1 MVLEIIMTAPPPK
14 TSLRQIEWVVAIL
27 ATVAAGWLHFF
38 YLIHAGG
45 LWRDELCVKNIA
57 TLPSFGQVWEALP
70 HDHCPILFL
79 SLVRIWSATGL
90 GTTDMGLRILG
101 LGCGLLLLAAF
112 WVASRTMNNGLPL
125 LSLTFAGLNFTI
137 IRYGD
142 SIRAYG
148 LATAFILLMMSLIW
162 RFIETPNMRRGL
174 LAGMVAVLS
183 VQTLYQSAVFVLAV
197 CIAGAAVC
205 IRRRQQR
212 KAIGVLSIG
221 LPAALSL
228 LPYVNPIRN
237 AQSWWIVSQTGITL
251 DIFLNR
257 FHDASGGLIRSWLVL
272 VILAALFGIGRVLIK
287 TSHKETRVQQD
298 LLLFASLAL
307 VIGLVG
313 FGFFIKLTRL
323 PTELW
328 YYIPAMGF
336 AVVCCDVIFS
346 GDGFRSCCDVILPG
360 THQAA
365 RIGVLVVAVVVAA
378 LAFRISQSY
387 LKWRQTN
394 GDLVAAQVSKAAGP
408 NDLIIVQPWHNGITF
423 GHYYRGTAPWTT
435 LPPLADYRFHRYD
448 LIKAQLQMTNAI
460 ETVLKQVETTL
471 RSGHN
476 VWMVGQVLVSLRNAA
491 PPADLSP
498 APNRPRGWAE
508 QPYANPWSTR
518 LNYLL
523 VSHITNAVMLVDPRT
538 NRVSPLE
545 NMPLTVTSGWRSPAQ
560 TNSP

>member
-1 MVLEIIMTAPPPK
+1 MTAPPQK
-14 TSLRQIEWVVAIL
+14 TSLRQTEWIVAIL
-27 ATVAAGWLHFF
+27 ATVAAVWLHFF

-90 GTTDMGLRILG
+90 GTTDIGLRILG

-125 LSLTFAGLNFTI
+125 LSLTFAGLNLTI

-183 VQTLYQSAVFVLAV
+183 VQTLYQSAVFVLAI

-205 IRRRQQR
+205 IRRHQQR
-212 KAIGVLSIG
+212 QAIGVLSIG

-257 FHDASGGLIRSWLVL
+257 INHASGGLVSAWFVL
-272 VILAALFGIGRVLIK
+272 VILAALFGIGRALIK

-307 VIGLVG
+307 VIGLAG

-346 GDGFRSCCDVILPG
+346 SDGFRSCCDVILPG
-360 THQAA
+360 IHQTA
-365 RIGVLVVAVVVAA
+365 RIGVLVVAVVVAWLASPSAQSA
-378 LAFRISQSY
+378 LK
-387 LKWRQTN
+387 LRQTN
-394 GDLVAAQVSKAAGP
+394 GDLLAAQVSQNAGP
-408 NDLIIVQPWHNGITF
+408 DDLIIVLPWYYGITF
-423 GHYYRGTAPWTT
+423 GHYYHGTVPWTT
-435 LPPLADYRFHRYD
+435 LPPLEDYRYHRYD
-448 LIKAQLQMTNAI
+448 LLKAKLQMTNVI
-460 ETVLKQVETTL
+460 EPVLKQVETTL
-471 RSGHN
+471 RSGHA
-476 VWMVGQVLVSLRNAA
+476 VWIVGNIPVLQPNQA
-491 PPADLSP
+491 PPVDLPP
-498 APNRPRGWAE
+498 APHGPKGWAE
-508 QPYANPWSTR
+508 RPYTDAWGAR
-518 LNYLL
+518 FRYLL
-523 VSHITNAVMLVDPRT
+523 VYHITNAVTLVDPTT
-538 NRVSPLE
+538 NLVSSME
-545 NMPLTVTSGWRSPAQ
+545 NMPLATATGWRSAVQ